1 MYKLFIDVI
10 VCLKTVDWAALAQQ
24 WIKMKETV
32 VPPAPPPP
40 TINPI
45 YSASDGSGEAPMDMD
60 TKDDEVPPAPPAP
73 TISGSGTRRSMI
85 LEILYLR
92 DSIYTTKN

>member
-1 MYKLFIDVI
+1 
-10 VCLKTVDWAALAQQ
+10 
-24 WIKMKETV
+24 MKETV

-45 YSASDGSGEAPMDMD
+45 YSANDGSGEAPMDMD

-73 TISGSGTRRSMI
+73 NISGSGERKRHFEDFI
-85 LEILYLR
+85 FKR
-92 DSIYTTKN
+92 DNNQDDYQS

>member
-1 MYKLFIDVI
+1 M
-10 VCLKTVDWAALAQQ
+10 DWAALAQQ

-45 YSASDGSGEAPMDMD
+45 YSANDGSGEAPMDMD

-73 TISGSGTRRSMI
+73 TISGSGTRGSM
-85 LEILYLR
+85 ILYLR
-92 DSIYTTKN
+92 DSIYTRIDRISFSLVQHCDLI